1 MSRARLPAATLLL
14 VLALVPALATWWGSA
29 QPVQRARPFAETGPL
44 GADDLGRDVA
54 VRLAATAAESVYL
67 PLAATAALLAAGA
80 ASGIAIGLARPRR
93 REWALRAVDTALV
106 LPPMVFM
113 LVVLAGLGGTRTAL
127 VVAVVGIGWA
137 SVTRLLAQA
146 TAQVAA
152 SAHLEAARAAGL
164 GPVALVIGEV
174 WPRVRR
180 LVAAEA
186 GLRLVAATQL
196 VAVAGF
202 LGFGSRDSWGAMV
215 HDGLR
220 GLGLNP
226 WAALAPCL
234 ALVALLVAVVA
245 VIDRAAA
252 VTTTVGGRDA

>member
-1 MSRARLPAATLLL
+1 MSRTRRGAVAALLAVLVVAPLP
-14 VLALVPALATWWGSA
+14 ATWWGRA
-29 QPVQRARPFAETGPL
+29 QTAERARPFARTGPL
-44 GADDLGRDVA
+44 GADDLGRDVV

-67 PLAATAALLAAGA
+67 PLAATAALLAVGVV
-80 ASGIAIGLARPRR
+80 SGMAIGLAPRR
-93 REWALRAVDTALV
+93 LRAAALRCVDVALV

-127 VVAVVGIGWA
+127 VCAVVGIGWA
-137 SVTRLLAQA
+137 SVTRLLAHA
-146 TAQVAA
+146 AAQVAA

-164 GPVALVIGEV
+164 GPPALLAGEV

-202 LGFGSRDSWGAMV
+202 LGFGSRDTWGAMV

-226 WAALAPCL
+226 WASLAPCL
-234 ALVALLVAVVA
+234 ALVAVLVAVAA
-245 VIDRAAA
+245 VID
-252 VTTTVGGRDA
+252 TVGSRDD